1 MTTAISATTAQD
13 IHRYLTTHQEAMTDF
28 LRQLVC
34 LETPSSVPASQ
45 APLQHLLTTALRDLA
60 YEVETI
66 PGHRTGGH
74 LLARPPAPAD
84 HPRQLLLGHS
94 DTVWDVGT
102 LQTMPCVIEDGKMRG
117 PGVYDMK
124 AGLAQMIFALRALRD
139 LRLTPAVAP
148 LVFVNS
154 DEEIGSFESGSHIA
168 RLARQVARVLVLE
181 PSLEP
186 GGKLKTARKGVG
198 DFVITVHGRAAHA
211 GLEPEKG
218 ISAILEM
225 ARLIPQLDAM
235 NDWERGVSVNVG
247 LLSGGVRSNVI
258 APISQATV
266 DVRIPTQA
274 DAERVTAKIRGLCP
288 SRAGISLDIE
298 GGINRMPLERTP
310 RNRQLWHLARDL
322 GRLLGLQLEQGAAGG
337 GSDGNITSPY
347 TATLDGLGAVGDGA
361 HATHEF
367 VYLDKMVERAALLA
381 LLILT
386 EPPTN

>member
-1 MTTAISATTAQD
+1 
-13 IHRYLTTHQEAMTDF
+13 
-28 LRQLVC
+28 
-34 LETPSSVPASQ
+34 
-45 APLQHLLTTALRDLA
+45 
-60 YEVETI
+60 
-66 PGHRTGGH
+66 
-74 LLARPPAPAD
+74 APAD